1 MKLYWIKIKDEQ
13 IDYNIY
19 PSADGILCFASTSDG
34 SYYPSSQKTYV
45 DNEILAI
52 DRILTN
58 TENKASILTFK
69 LFPTNNGPNIERFV
83 TKVEAYDRNKKI
95 FTGRVIDI
103 ESSMT
108 SEGKAFFKVTCES
121 VLNYLNDSL
130 VGKWAIHPGEA
141 PEEDENDIT
150 EEEKKNDP
158 FTVYENMNVE
168 KFLSLIL
175 ENHNSKVKEDKKI
188 LKGTV
193 TVEGNIYCYTNR
205 ETSLNAILDKLVNR
219 KGGFLNIREVFGVY
233 YLDYL
238 KELSK
243 PEGNIELSINMK
255 ALTKKNSNPNIYTRI
270 IPIGA
275 DGLGIKDINNDIDY
289 VEDKTL
295 VERYG
300 VIEGVVE
307 FEDVTLPENLLKKAQ
322 EELKNININ
331 SSSLELSAIDL
342 SYLDD
347 EIDRL
352 QVSQVCRIFNK
363 ILGIDEKQRIIE
375 VKIYMDEP
383 YNNTFTISN
392 SASKATTVSNK
403 IIQEFQNSKVEMAI
417 INDKLISKITKGQ
430 AMSLIQQT
438 ANEILLRVEEGEKKL
453 SAQIKIN
460 ADAIEQRV
468 KSAELESIV
477 TQNAESWNLSING
490 KLEGKTY
497 KFDGNGF
504 TLGSTSS
511 GNTAVHTNEYSRWN
525 HSTDGYSE
533 ANSQGF
539 YRNGRPYHNLIEIG
553 QTITGGSA
561 GVYPK
566 TVTIQLS
573 DQFKNKKF
581 KAIVS
586 VVDFSGSGE
595 QIEYLKRL
603 HLNIDSYDYTN
614 AKITVTGYWT
624 SIRDNAGAIIENEK
638 ELQWSYVVIG
648 G

>member
-1 MKLYWIKIKDEQ
+1 MKLYWIKIKGKEV
-13 IDYNIY
+13 DYNIY
-19 PSADGILCFASTSDG
+19 PSADGILGLASSSEGTYYSNSEK
-34 SYYPSSQKTYV
+34 SYIDK
-45 DNEILAI
+45 ELLAI
-52 DRILTN
+52 DRTLTY
-58 TENKASILTFK
+58 TENMASILTFK
-69 LFPTNNGPNIERFV
+69 LFPTKNGPDIERFI
-83 TKVEAYDRNKKI
+83 TKIEAYDRNEKI

-103 ESSMT
+103 ESNMT

-121 VLNYLNDSL
+121 VLNFLNDSL
-130 VGKWAIHPGEA
+130 VGKWAIHPREA
-141 PEEDENDIT
+141 PKEDENDIT

-158 FTVYENMNVE
+158 FTVYENMDVD

-175 ENHNSKVKEDKKI
+175 KNHNSKVKVDKKI

-193 TVEGNIYCYTNR
+193 TVEGNVYCYTNR

-219 KGGFLNIREVFGVY
+219 KGGFLAIREVSGLY

-243 PEGNIELSINMK
+243 PEGNIELSVNMK
-255 ALTKKNSNPNIYTRI
+255 TITKKNSNPNIYTRI
-270 IPIGA
+270 VPIGA
-275 DGLGIKDINNDIDY
+275 DGLGIKDINNGLDY

-307 FEDVTLPENLLKKAQ
+307 FEDVTVKENLLKKA
-322 EELKNININ
+322 EETLESVNIN

-342 SYLDD
+342 SYLSD

-352 QVSQVCRIFNK
+352 QVSQVCRVFNK
-363 ILGIDEKQRIIE
+363 ILGVDEKQRIIQMK
-375 VKIYMDEP
+375 VYMDEP

-403 IIQEFQNSKVEMAI
+403 IIQEFQNSKVEMAVMD
-417 INDKLISKITKGQ
+417 DKLISKITKGQ
-430 AMSLIQQT
+430 AMSLIKQT
-438 ANEILLRVEEGEKKL
+438 ADEILLRVEEGEKQL

-460 ADAIEQRV
+460 SEAIEQRV
-468 KSAELESIV
+468 KSSELESII
-477 TQNAESWNLSING
+477 TQNAESWKLSING
-490 KLEGKTY
+490 KLSGKTY

-504 TLGSTSS
+504 TLGSTNS

-525 HSTDGYSE
+525 HKTDGYSE

-539 YRNGRPYHNLIEIG
+539 FRNGRPYHNLIEIG

-561 GVYPK
+561 GVYPR
-566 TVTIQLS
+566 TATIQLS
-573 DQFKNKKF
+573 EEFKNKKF

-595 QIEYLKRL
+595 EIEYLKRL

-614 AKITVTGYWT
+614 ARFTVTGYWT
-624 SIRDNAGAIIENEK
+624 SIRDNAGVITENEK